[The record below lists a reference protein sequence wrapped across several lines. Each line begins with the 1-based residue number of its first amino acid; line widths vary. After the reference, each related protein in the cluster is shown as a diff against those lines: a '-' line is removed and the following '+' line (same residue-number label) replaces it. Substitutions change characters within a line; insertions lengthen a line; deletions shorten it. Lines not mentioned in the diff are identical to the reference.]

1 MGITFLLALSFMP
14 LIETITLAEGLSLD
28 AEYMPAASMVKEE
41 GMLLSVEDFVIL
53 KGDIEI
59 SGHECETRLLY
70 VQDLAL
76 EEIKKVAILRDAK
89 IRRLERLN
97 KKYNKSNLLAEKN
110 LSRSEKSALFYK
122 ATSSIL
128 LGSTI
133 ILSIILFVK

>member
-133 ILSIILFVK
+133 ILSIILYAK

>member
-76 EEIKKVAILRDAK
+76 EEIKKVSILRDAK

-97 KKYNKSNLLAEKN
+97 KKYNKSNLLTEKN

>member
-1 MGITFLLALSFMP
+1 MGFTFLLALSFMP
-14 LIETITLAEGLSLD
+14 IIETITLAEGLSLD
-28 AEYMPAASMVKEE
+28 AEYMPAASTVKEE

-76 EEIKKVAILRDAK
+76 EEIKKVAILRDSK

-133 ILSIILFVK
+133 ILSIILYAK